1 MGRTRKRLTV
11 HAPQAEMEGRTEKV
25 KTREQFLFEDAPVS
39 RAVVSLV
46 IPTVISQLITVVYNM
61 ADTFFI
67 GQIGDPN
74 QVAAVSLCMPM
85 FVFLTGLANL
95 FGIGGS
101 SLLSRCLGAGDHGK
115 AKQTAAFC
123 IWTSPSCFC

>member
-1 MGRTRKRLTV
+1 M
-11 HAPQAEMEGRTEKV
+11 
-25 KTREQFLFEDAPVS
+25 KTKEQILFEDAPVW
-39 RAVVSLV
+39 RAVISLV
-46 IPTVISQLITVVYNM
+46 IPTVISQMITVIYNM

-85 FVFLTGLANL
+85 FIFLTGLANL

-101 SLLSRCLGAGDHGK
+101 SLISRSLGTGDRKKAGQKSVAIRKHK
-115 AKQTAAFC
+115 KTQ
-123 IWTSPSCFC
+123 